1 MIACLLIPYFAAGIE
16 RRDDRSLTDTP
27 LVVGGQAWEPH
38 PLYAF
43 SREAARRGVQPGMS
57 LRLAHTLLPQA
68 HFMPASPPRYQDGAG
83 EVTDILSLFTPLVMP
98 EALWEPTVT
107 PRALQQGR
115 SAVARSLPARYT
127 VDLEGLPEREAL
139 PLAQEMG
146 RTVRREAQLEPAV
159 GLAAQPFT
167 AQVAAARARPGRLRP
182 VAADEERAFLAL
194 QPLGL
199 LPLEREV
206 ARRLRLMGVKTLGHF
221 MALPSNTLLDQFG
234 RETMALYRLIKGEEQ
249 QPLTP
254 APPARELK
262 CTHIFEPPLADGDT
276 LGAVLG
282 RMAAELA
289 DQLLEG
295 EAVGHLLLR
304 LTDEHGKSSQQT
316 VSLRQPAATGKRI
329 AAILEE
335 LMALIPLDAPVSH
348 LAIMASDL
356 APATVQQLSLFG
368 RARQSPQPQKD
379 DTLLETII
387 ARHRSGAFYRPALV
401 NNAHPIP
408 EARFCLHRLPSL

>member
-16 RRDDRSLTDTP
+16 RRGNHSLADTP

-43 SREAARRGVQPGMS
+43 SREAAQRGVQPGMS

-68 HFMPASPPRYQDGAG
+68 HFMPAAPPRYRDGAG

-98 EALWEPTVT
+98 EALWEPTIGQKQGAVT
-107 PRALQQGR
+107 
-115 SAVARSLPARYT
+115 RSLPARYT

-139 PLAQEMG
+139 PLVQEMG

-182 VAADEERAFLAL
+182 VAVDEEQAFLGS

-199 LPLEREV
+199 LPLEREA
-206 ARRLRLMGVKTLGHF
+206 ARRLRLMGVKTLGQF
-221 MALPSNTLLDQFG
+221 VALPSDTLLEQFG
-234 RETMALYRLIKGEEQ
+234 KETMALYRLVKGDEQ
-249 QPLTP
+249 QPFMP
-254 APPARELK
+254 APPSRELT
-262 CTHIFEPPLADGDT
+262 CARTFESPLDDYGIVA
-276 LGAVLG
+276 AVLA
-282 RMAAELA
+282 RMAAALA
-289 DQLLEG
+289 NQLPEG
-295 EAVGHLLLR
+295 EAVGRLLLQ
-304 LTDEHGKSSQQT
+304 LADEDGESRQEG
-316 VSLRQPAATGKRI
+316 VSLRQPAATEERI
-329 AAILEE
+329 AEILEE
-335 LMALIPLDAPVSH
+335 LMARISLASPVAA
-348 LAIMASDL
+348 LTVTASDL
-356 APATVQQLSLFG
+356 GPASVQQLSLFG
-368 RARQSPQPQKD
+368 RVQQQQPHGD

-401 NNAHPIP
+401 NHAHPLP
-408 EARFCLHRLPSL
+408 EARFHLHRLTPL